1 MQGEILFLC
10 VTVFTAGFSI
20 AIGVIFPA
28 LGQGKACSQALEG
41 IARQPEAT
49 GAISRTLFVGLAMLE
64 SLAIYVLVISLILL
78 FANPLVQ
85 YVFK

>member
-10 VTVFTAGFSI
+10 VTVFTAGFAI

-28 LGQGKACSQALEG
+28 LGQGKACSKALEG

-49 GAISRTLFVGLAMLE
+49 DQSVEHCL
-64 SLAIYVLVISLILL
+64 SVLLYL
-78 FANPLVQ
+78 NP
-85 YVFK
+85 

>member
-1 MQGEILFLC
+1 MEGEILFLC

-28 LGQGKACSQALEG
+28 LGQGKACAQALEG

-49 GAISRTLFVGLAMLE
+49 SAISRTLFVGLAMLE

-78 FANPLVQ
+78 FANPLVE

>member
-10 VTVFTAGFSI
+10 VTVVTAGFAI

-28 LGQGKACSQALEG
+28 LGQGRACAKALEG

-49 GAISRTLFVGLAMLE
+49 GAISRTLFVGLALLE
-64 SLAIYVLVISLILL
+64 SLAIYVLVVSLILL
-78 FANPLVQ
+78 FANPLLK